1 MPHEELRPLHHTFV
15 PHAMSTTTE
24 RPPFGLT
31 VSERDRCKIFH
42 MSGRLMDQKEADS
55 LMLALDRELG
65 DHRDLNVLLDMSQL
79 QYMNSTGLNILI
91 SVLTR
96 TRKNGGEVLITGM
109 SSGVRQLFVVTKLD
123 SVFTIKGSV
132 DEALA
137 ALAKG

>member
-1 MPHEELRPLHHTFV
+1 
-15 PHAMSTTTE
+15 MSTTTE

-31 VSERDRCKIFH
+31 VSERERCKIFH
-42 MSGRLMDQKEADS
+42 LSGRLMDQKEADS
-55 LMLALDRELG
+55 LMHALDKELG
-65 DHRDLNVLLDMSQL
+65 DHRDLNVLLDMGQL

-96 TRKNGGEVLITGM
+96 TRKNGGEVLICGM
-109 SSGVRQLFVVTKLD
+109 SSGVRQLFIVTKLD

-137 ALAKG
+137 ALSKG